1 MNIRLLIMDV
11 DGVLTDGKIT
21 YTSSG
26 EEIKSFHV
34 RDGLG
39 IKLAKKAGID
49 LAIIS
54 ARFSKITELRA
65 KELGIDIVYQGHFE
79 KLDIY
84 EEIKKK
90 LDVSDDKISF
100 IGDDLND
107 IPILKRVGLPA
118 TVSDAPDVVKRFAQ
132 IVTPQMG
139 GQGAVRH
146 LIEII
151 LKRNNKW
158 EEIVSTY
165 SI

>member
-1 MNIRLLIMDV
+1 MNIKLLIMDV
-11 DGVLTDGKIT
+11 DGVLTDGKIN

-39 IKLAKKAGID
+39 IKIAKKYGIE

-54 ARFSKITELRA
+54 ARYSKGTEIRA
-65 KELGIDIVYQGHFE
+65 KELGIDHVYQGHFE
-79 KLDIY
+79 KLDVY
-84 EEIKKK
+84 NELKKK
-90 LDVSDDKISF
+90 LGISDENISF

-107 IPILKRVGLPA
+107 IPILKRVALPA
-118 TVSDAPDVVKRFAQ
+118 TVADAPDVVKRFAQ
-132 IVTPQMG
+132 IVTPQTG
-139 GQGAVRH
+139 GNGAVRH

-151 LKRNNKW
+151 LKRNVKW
-158 EEIVSTY
+158 EEIVNSY

>member
-1 MNIRLLIMDV
+1 MNVRLLIMDV

-21 YTSSG
+21 YTASG

-39 IKLAKKAGID
+39 IKLAKKAGIE

-54 ARFSKITELRA
+54 ARFSKITALRA
-65 KELGIDIVYQGHFE
+65 QELGIEYVYQGHFE

-84 EEIKKK
+84 EEIKNK
-90 LDVSDDKISF
+90 LDIPDEKIAF

-132 IVTPQMG
+132 IVTPQSG

-151 LKRNNKW
+151 LKRNGKW
-158 EEIVSTY
+158 EEIVNAY

>member
-39 IKLAKKAGID
+39 IKLAKKAGIE

-90 LDVSDDKISF
+90 LDLADDKISF